1 MDSLDCFFQVLQQG
15 VDEFTLQ
22 FWREVLSQVLF
33 PMLEDIDLA
42 IQTPSRRNDDKERS
56 FYLSTIQAVVQGFN
70 DFLLANLDKL
80 SFMLP
85 VYTDVLVLF
94 ISQTQSRRIIQVLI
108 ICFQQF
114 MQKLGGYVTA
124 EMWTEIIETFCLCF
138 NKSNPGSQLMEQI
151 DNFISL
157 HEKKSS
163 QQSEDHKEAF
173 RKRI

>member
-94 ISQTQSRRIIQVLI
+94 ISQTQSRRII
-108 ICFQQF
+108 
-114 MQKLGGYVTA
+114 
-124 EMWTEIIETFCLCF
+124 
-138 NKSNPGSQLMEQI
+138 
-151 DNFISL
+151 
-157 HEKKSS
+157 
-163 QQSEDHKEAF
+163 
-173 RKRI
+173 